1 LEGNIIIKKR
11 SGDSLKK
18 KGKSNED
25 QELEII
31 VKPLNLN
38 KNNLN
43 EISILINKAWHK
55 DFGDFGYLTYLPEF
69 LAWSLSS
76 PDTDKQLIL
85 GAYTK
90 DNQLIGF
97 NAVQPGNILLGSTK
111 MKYGISTYLSIDPD
125 YRRKGVARKIL
136 QNTLKVMNKKKYD
149 ICFSYFDPTITTLG
163 DKPVYDSIPDIDVT
177 KVYRSKFLSRIVDMD
192 GFVKQVGVVAP
203 IKELLKTEKSLCLKI
218 NRECVTDKDFIRK
231 ILVLASDYFD
241 KLTNIVSDSKTTT
254 EYSKMENKS
263 KAKNEILKLLNQPHN
278 KNELNKSWTAKDLDW
293 YLKHDITKAI
303 LHKTKDGKINGIITY
318 VLVYIKYKTDVKFA
332 WIDNFNLDALNSKEK
347 QNLINSA
354 LIQAQNDG
362 TIAIILP
369 RNFQYKQKP
378 FLRNG
383 FIPYPRDLELN
394 VIPLSNN
401 AKKFSFPKGRNYK
414 VEVRY

>member
-1 LEGNIIIKKR
+1 L
-11 SGDSLKK
+11 
-18 KGKSNED
+18 
-25 QELEII
+25 
-31 VKPLNLN
+31 
-38 KNNLN
+38 
-43 EISILINKAWHK
+43 NKAWHK
-55 DFGDFGYLTYLPEF
+55 DFGDFGYLTYPLEF

-76 PDTDKQLIL
+76 PDMDKHLIL

-90 DNQLIGF
+90 DNKLIGF
-97 NAVQPGNILLGSTK
+97 NAVQPGNILMGSTK

-125 YRRKGVARKIL
+125 YRRKGVARKML
-136 QNTLKVMNKKKYD
+136 QNTLVLMNKQKYD
-149 ICFSYFDPTITTLG
+149 VCFSYFDPSITTLKA
-163 DKPVYDSIPDIDVT
+163 KPAFSSIPNIKIE
-177 KVYRSKFLSRIVDMD
+177 KVFRAKFLSRIVDME
-192 GFVKQVGVVAP
+192 GFVKKVGVVAP

-218 NRECVTDKDFIRK
+218 NRECVTEKDFIRK

-254 EYSKMENKS
+254 EYSKIKNKS
-263 KAKNEILKLLNQPHN
+263 QAKKEILKILNKQQNKNEITR
-278 KNELNKSWTAKDLDW
+278 SWTTKDLDW
-293 YLKHDITKAI
+293 YLKRDITKAI

-318 VLVYIKYKTDVKFA
+318 ILVHITYKTDVKFA
-332 WIDNFNLDALNSKEK
+332 WIDNFNLNGLNSKEK

-362 TIAIILP
+362 TVAIILP
-369 RNFQYKQKP
+369 RNFQYNQRP

-401 AKKFSFPKGRNYK
+401 AKKIKFPKGRNYNF
-414 VEVRY
+414 EVRY